1 MPPPDGATVVL
12 ESRRVRRVL
21 AVDAVATVLAGLL
34 VFARPGVLGGLTFDR
49 PLLGP
54 LRDDRIASRVGLAV
68 AVFGTTKGLLYALA
82 MARYGSEADTEA
94 AVDRS
99 D

>member
-1 MPPPDGATVVL
+1 MPPPGGTPDVL

-34 VFARPGVLGGLTFDR
+34 VFARPGVLGALTFDR
-49 PLLGP
+49 PRLGP
-54 LRDDRIASRVGLAV
+54 LRDARIASRVGLAV

-82 MARYGSEADTEA
+82 MARYGSGADAETDA
-94 AVDRS
+94 GRS